1 MGNGRVRGAVMAG
14 AMIAPL
20 LAFAQA
26 IPAVAVEEPW
36 IDTSDRAEVLE
47 SYLVEFDRI
56 EPASGYTGDVSTC
69 SAGTT
74 SQTYRDSIVQRMNWY
89 RRMAGLDTVAE
100 RASYTS
106 AT

>member
-14 AMIAPL
+14 AMIPPL

-26 IPAVAVEEPW
+26 SPAVTIEEPW

-47 SYLVEFDRI
+47 SYLAEFDRV

-74 SQTYRDSIVQRMNWY
+74 SQTYRDSIVQRMNW
-89 RRMAGLDTVAE
+89 
-100 RASYTS
+100 
-106 AT
+106 

>member
-1 MGNGRVRGAVMAG
+1 MKRSKVQNS
-14 AMIAPL
+14 L
-20 LAFAQA
+20 KFC
-26 IPAVAVEEPW
+26 
-36 IDTSDRAEVLE
+36 
-47 SYLVEFDRI
+47 LVQLD
-56 EPASGYTGDVSTC
+56 SCGDVSTC